1 MTPPT
6 PGDSRPGAG
15 GDAPQGAVPLP
26 EHLAGREPVPPAPP
40 REREVFDS
48 WECAGFLGVSVQ
60 VVRREWRLGKLP
72 GRKVGRSLRF
82 LRSEVE
88 DYLRT
93 GRPEPGD
100 DTEDTEDD
108 DQ

>member
-1 MTPPT
+1 MTGLT
-6 PGDSRPGAG
+6 PGDPRPGAA
-15 GDAPQGAVPLP
+15 GDGPQAAVPLP

-40 REREVFDS
+40 RDREVFDS

-93 GRPEPGD
+93 GQPEAGD
-100 DTEDTEDD
+100 MEDNEDD
-108 DQ
+108 EE

>member
-1 MTPPT
+1 MTEPAPGT
-6 PGDSRPGAG
+6 GPAAPGDRAQPVVPGAE
-15 GDAPQGAVPLP
+15 D
-26 EHLAGREPVPPAPP
+26 LAGREPLPPPPP
-40 REREVFDS
+40 RDREVFDS

-93 GRPEPGD
+93 GHPEPGD
-100 DTEDTEDD
+100 DTDD
-108 DQ
+108 DTDDDEP

>member
-1 MTPPT
+1 MTEPT
-6 PGDSRPGAG
+6 PGIPRPDAV
-15 GDAPQGAVPLP
+15 GDGPQGVVPLP

-40 REREVFDS
+40 RDREVFDS

-60 VVRREWRLGKLP
+60 VVRREWRLGKLS

-88 DYLRT
+88 EYLRT
-93 GRPEPGD
+93 GQPEAGD
-100 DTEDTEDD
+100 IEDNEGDEG
-108 DQ
+108 